1 MKLKVGD
8 NVVVIAGKSKGKT
21 GKIIKTIKDKNL
33 VVVEKVNLQ
42 TKHLKKNVNGPG
54 QKFERETPIN
64 ASNVMILDPKT
75 NKRTRIG
82 YRLLKNGKKERF
94 AKASNEPLP

>member
-8 NVVVIAGKSKGKT
+8 NVIVIAGKNRGKT
-21 GKIIKTIKDKNL
+21 GKITKILRDKNKL
-33 VVVEKVNLQ
+33 VVEKVNMI
-42 TKHLKKNVNGPG
+42 TKHVKKSSNGPG
-54 QKFERETPIN
+54 QKLEREAPID

-75 NKRTRIG
+75 NKRTRLG
-82 YRLLKNGKKERF
+82 YRILKTGKKERF